1 MKISKRLEAIAEFVE
16 PTNRV
21 IDIGC
26 DHAILDIYLCE
37 LYKEINIIAS
47 DIHEGALNQAKSNI
61 EKHHLVNRIETRLGD
76 GLTIVNPNE
85 FDTIIISGMGFHNIK
100 KILSNAPKMINY
112 PKIIIQCNTDVVK
125 LRKFVIK
132 LGYMISREQLVM
144 DNDIIY
150 TVIEFTK
157 GKEKYNYD
165 QIYFGPRILENKNE
179 LFYEYYSKKLLKY
192 ENLLLQLPGYEI
204 FSIMHHKHLIKI
216 IRRALTDVKQA
227 EDKN

>member
-1 MKISKRLEAIAEFVE
+1 MKISKRLEAIADFVS
-16 PTNRV
+16 PSDKL

-26 DHAILDIYLCE
+26 DHANLDIYLCE
-37 LYKEINIIAS
+37 KYNDINIIAS
-47 DIHEGALNQAKSNI
+47 DIHEGALDQARVNI
-61 EKHHLVNRIETRLGD
+61 NKNKLEKRIETRLGD
-76 GLTIVNPNE
+76 GLTVVNPGE
-85 FDTIIISGMGFHNIK
+85 FDTIVISGMGFHNIR
-100 KILSNAPKMINY
+100 KILSNEPKMINY

-132 LGYMISREQLVM
+132 LGYKITREQLVL

-150 TVIEFTK
+150 TVIEFNK
-157 GKEKYNYD
+157 GSEKYNYD
-165 QIYFGPRILENKNE
+165 QIYFGPRILEDKNE

-216 IRRALTDVKQA
+216 IRRALINVKK
-227 EDKN
+227 EDK

>member
-1 MKISKRLEAIAEFVE
+1 MKLSKRLKEISDFIL
-16 PTNRV
+16 PTDRV
-21 IDIGC
+21 VDIGC
-26 DHAILDIYLCE
+26 DHALVDIYLCE
-37 LYKEINIIAS
+37 EYNDIKIIAS
-47 DIHEGALNQAKSNI
+47 DIHEDALKSARNNI
-61 EKHHLVNRIETRLGD
+61 EKHNLSNRIETRLGD
-76 GLTIVNPNE
+76 GLTIVNPSE

-132 LGYMISREQLVM
+132 LGYKITREQLVM

-150 TVIEFTK
+150 TVIEFNK
-157 GKEKYNYD
+157 GNEKYNYD

>member
-1 MKISKRLEAIAEFVE
+1 MKISKRLEAIADFVE
-16 PTNRV
+16 ETDRV

-26 DHAILDIYLCE
+26 DHANLDVFLCE
-37 LYKEINIIAS
+37 KYKDINIIAS
-47 DIHEGALNQAKSNI
+47 DIHEGALAQAKSNI
-61 EKHHLVNRIETRLGD
+61 EKHNLKNRIETRLGD
-76 GLTIVNPNE
+76 GLTIANPSE
-85 FDTIIISGMGFHNIK
+85 FDTIVISGMGFHNIK
-100 KILSNAPKMINY
+100 KILSNESKMIDK

-132 LGYMISREQLVM
+132 LGYKITREQLIL

-165 QIYFGPRILENKNE
+165 QIYFGPRILEDKNE

-216 IRRALTDVKQA
+216 IRRALTNVKK
-227 EDKN
+227 EDK

>member
-1 MKISKRLEAIAEFVE
+1 MKISKRLEAIADFVE
-16 PTNRV
+16 ETDRV

-26 DHAILDIYLCE
+26 DHANLDVFLCE
-37 LYKEINIIAS
+37 KYKDINIIAS
-47 DIHEGALNQAKSNI
+47 DIHEGALAQAKSNI
-61 EKHHLVNRIETRLGD
+61 EKHNLKNRIETRLGD
-76 GLTIVNPNE
+76 GLTIANPSE
-85 FDTIIISGMGFHNIK
+85 FDTIVISGMGFHNIK
-100 KILSNAPKMINY
+100 KILSNEPKMIDK

-132 LGYMISREQLVM
+132 LGYKITREQLIL

-165 QIYFGPRILENKNE
+165 QIYFGPRILEDKNE

-216 IRRALTDVKQA
+216 IRRALTNVKK
-227 EDKN
+227 EDK